1 MLAKSQIVVLH
12 TIKHGDTGIV
22 VQCYSSTAGRTALYF
37 RGSSKKMNNAS
48 LLHKLNILDVVAYS
62 SSSGSMPTIREVTAP
77 FNLSTLRSDIYKS
90 SIAIFISELLG
101 KTVREA
107 EANPHLYSFIS
118 SSIQILEHTTDGV
131 ANFHI
136 HFLTQLCKMLGFMPM
151 DNYSS
156 SAPIFD
162 MAAAKFIPEPFGIAP
177 YGSQPV
183 GKLESMLL
191 HTLMNTPSTNLGNLS
206 CNGQQLRIS
215 GELRLSYAK
224 RMIEYISHHIG
235 NTIEMKSLDILHQ
248 IFA

>member
-1 MLAKSQIVVLH
+1 MLAKSQIIVLH

-22 VQCYSSTAGRTALYF
+22 VQCYSNTAGRTALYF
-37 RGSSKKMNNAS
+37 RGSSKKSNNAS

-62 SSSGSMPTIREVTAP
+62 SGNGTMPTIKEISVP
-77 FNLSTLRSDIYKS
+77 YNLSTLRSDIYKS

-118 SSIQILEHTTDGV
+118 SSVQILEHTTDGV
-131 ANFHI
+131 SNFHI
-136 HFLTQLCKMLGFMPM
+136 HFLTHLCKMLGFMPM
-151 DNYSS
+151 DNFSS
-156 SAPIFD
+156 TSPIFD
-162 MAAAKFIPEPFGIAP
+162 MASARFIPQPFGAAP
-177 YGSQPV
+177 YGCQPIGQV
-183 GKLESMLL
+183 ESRLL
-191 HTLMNTPSTNLGNLS
+191 HTLMGTPSTNLGKLY
-206 CNGQQLRIS
+206 CGGEELHLNG
-215 GELRLSYAK
+215 EVRLSFAK